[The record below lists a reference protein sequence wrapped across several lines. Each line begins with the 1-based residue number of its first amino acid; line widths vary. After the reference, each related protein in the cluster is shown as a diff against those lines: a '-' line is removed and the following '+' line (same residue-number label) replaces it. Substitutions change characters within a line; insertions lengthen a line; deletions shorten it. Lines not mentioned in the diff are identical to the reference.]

1 MGSPQIQGKKSGAF
15 MQSGTMLTHYRVAEI
30 IGKGGMGE
38 VYRAHDTKLGRD
50 VALKILPPEF
60 AADRDRMARFER
72 EAKVLASL
80 HHPNIAS
87 IFGFETSEECTFLVM
102 ELVEGE
108 DLAAELRQGH
118 LPVDEAVEI
127 ARQIAEGLEE
137 AHEKGIVHRDLK
149 PANVKRTPDGK
160 VKVLDFGLAQV
171 FAGQT
176 AGEEEVSSAMT
187 MTAAMTQVG
196 TIMGTAAYMSPEQAR
211 GKEVDRRADIWAF
224 GVILF
229 EMLTGKQLF
238 LGETASDTLAGILKS
253 EPEWDQLPDGLPFQ
267 VERVLRRCLEKDP
280 RQRLRDIGEA
290 RVRLEDPEA
299 ESGIFSGPIAAVPD
313 TGGGGRLSRIVPW
326 GLLAMS
332 LAVLVWLQWGSRDV
346 SGIGVQHLAVPGP
359 KEVDFHIG
367 GSFPGLPAI
376 SPDGSRVAFSGMSQ
390 IDHTVY
396 LYVRDLGTE
405 RSVMLSDT
413 KDAQYPFWSPDG
425 RWLAYYVRT
434 EGLLKIPVDG
444 GPPQMVGTAS
454 NGKGGSWNQMGE
466 ILFTTD
472 YNTQIFLIAATGG
485 EVRAVTDLE
494 ADEGFNSHRHPQF
507 MPDGRHFIYFARG
520 NGRAESEIR
529 YASLDGGEAKVVTRA
544 SLMGDYGSGHL
555 VFVSHGDLVAQP
567 FDPDTGNLT
576 GSPTPLVGDVMT
588 VPGAAKGVFSVSTE
602 GKLVYLQGEAAED
615 ATLSWRDRD
624 GKDLGLVSD
633 LAAYDMVALS
643 PDGRSAAVGVIT
655 EQAGTWDIWIVDLE
669 RNFRTRFTVSP
680 SDDSDLVWSRD
691 SRSLYFASDRD
702 GEMAFYQKEIGS
714 PEAPRKIFGK
724 DEAIRL
730 WDVSADGQTIFYSE
744 ASAGTAWDMWSADL
758 SGQTEPRLLRA
769 TVEND
774 VRCQLSP
781 DEKWLTFTSRE
792 SGQNQVY
799 VAPWPAMS
807 PITQVSTTTGTWS
820 RWVRDGQELIFQ
832 EELGPLVA
840 VPMTVEGDRISIG
853 LPESLFEFG
862 APVLES
868 VYWDVSADGER
879 FLTVNTNIG
888 ASPTYCNLVVDW
900 PGILE

>member
-1 MGSPQIQGKKSGAF
+1 

-80 HHPNIAS
+80 NHPNIAS
-87 IFGFETSEECTFLVM
+87 IFGFETTDECTFLVM

-108 DLAAELRQGH
+108 DLAAELTNGA

-127 ARQIAEGLEE
+127 SRQIAEGLEE

-171 FAGQT
+171 FSGQA
-176 AGEEEVSSAMT
+176 AGEEVVSSAMT
-187 MTAAMTQVG
+187 MTAAAMTQAG

-253 EPEWDQLPDGLPFQ
+253 EPEWDKLPDGLPPQ
-267 VERVLRRCLEKDP
+267 VERVLRRCLSKDP

-290 RVRLEDPEA
+290 RVRLEDPMA
-299 ESGIFSGPIAAVPD
+299 ESGIFSGPMAAVAD
-313 TGGGGRLSRIVPW
+313 TGGRDRLSRVVPW
-326 GLLAMS
+326 GLLAVS
-332 LAVLVWLQWGSRDV
+332 LAVLVWLQFGV
-346 SGIGVQHLAVPGP
+346 SDQAGPRVQHLAVPAP
-359 KEVDFHIG
+359 EDIDFHIS
-367 GSFPGLPAI
+367 GSFPGLPEI

-390 IDHTVY
+390 IDNTVR
-396 LYVRDLGTE
+396 LYVRDLGAE
-405 RSVMLSDT
+405 RGVVLSDT
-413 KDAQYPFWSPDG
+413 KDAQYPFWSHDG
-425 RWLAYYVRT
+425 HWLAYYARS

-444 GPPQMVGTAS
+444 GPPQMVAEAS
-454 NGKGGSWNQMGE
+454 NGKGGSWNQMDE

-472 YNTQIFLIAATGG
+472 YNTQIFLASANGG

-520 NGRAESEIR
+520 NGRSESEIR
-529 YASLDGGEAKVVTRA
+529 YASLDGGPAKVVTHA
-544 SLMGDYGSGHL
+544 SLMGNYGSGHL

-588 VPGAAKGVFSVSTE
+588 VPGAAKGVFSVSAE
-602 GKLVYLQGEAAED
+602 GKIVYLHGEAAED
-615 ATLSWRDRD
+615 ASLSWRDRA
-624 GKDLGLVSD
+624 GKELEQVSD
-633 LAAYDMVALS
+633 LATYDMVALS
-643 PDGRSAAVGVIT
+643 PDGRNAAVAIIT

-669 RNFRTRFTVSP
+669 RNFRTRFTVDP

-691 SRSLYFASDRD
+691 SRSLYFVSDRD
-702 GEMAFYQKEIGS
+702 GENAFYHKEVGS
-714 PEAPRKIFGK
+714 PEAPRKIFSNG
-724 DEAIRL
+724 EALRL
-730 WDVSADGQTIFYSE
+730 WDVSADGQTIFYSV
-744 ASAGTAWDMWSADL
+744 ASAGTAWDLWSADL
-758 SGQTEPRLLRA
+758 SGETEPRMLRA
-769 TVEND
+769 TVESD
-774 VRCQLSP
+774 VMCQLSP
-781 DEKWLTFTSRE
+781 DEKWVTFTSRE

-807 PITQVSTTTGTWS
+807 PITQVSTTTGRWS
-820 RWVRDGQELIFQ
+820 RWIRDGQGLIFQ
-832 EELGPLVA
+832 EVLGSLVA
-840 VPMTVEGDRISIG
+840 VSMTVEGGRISIG
-853 LPESLFEFG
+853 RPESLFDLT
-862 APVLES
+862 APVLET
-868 VYWDVSADGER
+868 VYWAVSADGER
-879 FLTVNTNIG
+879 FLTVNTQIT

>member
-1 MGSPQIQGKKSGAF
+1 
-15 MQSGTMLTHYRVAEI
+15 
-30 IGKGGMGE
+30 
-38 VYRAHDTKLGRD
+38 
-50 VALKILPPEF
+50 
-60 AADRDRMARFER
+60 MARFER

-472 YNTQIFLIAATGG
+472 YNTQIFLVAATGG
-485 EVRAVTDLE
+485 EVLAVTDLE

-879 FLTVNTNIG
+879 FVTVNTNIG

>member
-1 MGSPQIQGKKSGAF
+1 

-472 YNTQIFLIAATGG
+472 YNTQIFLVAATGG
-485 EVRAVTDLE
+485 EVLAVTDLE

>member
-1 MGSPQIQGKKSGAF
+1 MPGA
-15 MQSGTMLTHYRVAEI
+15 
-30 IGKGGMGE
+30 
-38 VYRAHDTKLGRD
+38 
-50 VALKILPPEF
+50 
-60 AADRDRMARFER
+60 
-72 EAKVLASL
+72 
-80 HHPNIAS
+80 
-87 IFGFETSEECTFLVM
+87 
-102 ELVEGE
+102 
-108 DLAAELRQGH
+108 
-118 LPVDEAVEI
+118 
-127 ARQIAEGLEE
+127 
-137 AHEKGIVHRDLK
+137 
-149 PANVKRTPDGK
+149 
-160 VKVLDFGLAQV
+160 
-171 FAGQT
+171 
-176 AGEEEVSSAMT
+176 
-187 MTAAMTQVG
+187 
-196 TIMGTAAYMSPEQAR
+196 
-211 GKEVDRRADIWAF
+211 KEVDRRADIWAF

-238 LGETASDTLAGILKS
+238 LGETMSDTLAGILKS
-253 EPEWDQLPDGLPFQ
+253 EPDWDQLPDGLPFQ
-267 VERVLRRCLEKDP
+267 VDGVLRRCLAKDP

-290 RVRLEDPEA
+290 RVRLEDPTA
-299 ESGIFSGPIAAVPD
+299 ESGMFSGPIMAVSDP
-313 TGGGGRLSRIVPW
+313 GGRNRLDRIVPW
-326 GLLAMS
+326 GLLAVS
-332 LAVLVWLQWGSRDV
+332 LAVLVWLQWGAHDV
-346 SGIGVQHLAVPGP
+346 SGPGVQHLAMPGA

-376 SPDGSRVAFSGMSQ
+376 SPDGSRVAFGGISQ
-390 IDHTVY
+390 IDNTVR
-396 LYVRDLGTE
+396 LYVRDLGAE
-405 RSVMLSDT
+405 RSVVLSDT
-413 KDAQYPFWSPDG
+413 KDAQYPFWSHDG

-454 NGKGGSWNQMGE
+454 NGKGGSWNQMDE

-472 YNTQIFLIAATGG
+472 YNTQIFLISATGG
-485 EVRAVTDLE
+485 EARAVTDLE

-529 YASLDGGEAKVVTRA
+529 YASLDGGPVKVVTRA
-544 SLMGDYGSGHL
+544 PLMGDYASGHL

-576 GSPTPLVGDVMT
+576 GSPTPLVGDIMT

-602 GKLVYLQGEAAED
+602 GKLVYLHGEAAED
-615 ATLSWRDRD
+615 ASLSWRDRG
-624 GKDLGLVSD
+624 GKDLEQVSD

-643 PDGRSAAVGVIT
+643 PDGRSAAVGLIT

-669 RNFRTRFTVSP
+669 RNFRTRFTIDP

-691 SRSLYFASDRD
+691 SRSLYFVSDRD

-714 PEAPRKIFGK
+714 PEAPQKIFGT
-724 DEAIRL
+724 DVALRL
-730 WDVSADGQTIFYSE
+730 WDVSADGQTIFYSG
-744 ASAGTAWDMWSADL
+744 ASAGTAWDLWSADL

-774 VRCQLSP
+774 VRAQLSP
-781 DEKWLTFTSRE
+781 DEKWLTFGSRE

-820 RWVRDGQELIFQ
+820 RWARDGQELIFQ
-832 EELGPLVA
+832 EELGSLVA
-840 VPMTVEGDRISIG
+840 VSMTVEGGRMSIG
-853 LPESLFEFG
+853 QPETLFMLG
-862 APVLES
+862 APFLET

-879 FLTVNTNIG
+879 FITVNTKIA

-900 PGILE
+900 PGILN

>member
-1 MGSPQIQGKKSGAF
+1 
-15 MQSGTMLTHYRVAEI
+15 
-30 IGKGGMGE
+30 
-38 VYRAHDTKLGRD
+38 
-50 VALKILPPEF
+50 
-60 AADRDRMARFER
+60 
-72 EAKVLASL
+72 
-80 HHPNIAS
+80 
-87 IFGFETSEECTFLVM
+87 
-102 ELVEGE
+102 
-108 DLAAELRQGH
+108 
-118 LPVDEAVEI
+118 
-127 ARQIAEGLEE
+127 
-137 AHEKGIVHRDLK
+137 
-149 PANVKRTPDGK
+149 
-160 VKVLDFGLAQV
+160 VLDFGLAQV

-290 RVRLEDPEA
+290 RVRLEDPQA
-299 ESGIFSGPIAAVPD
+299 ESGMFSGPMAAVPD
-313 TGGGGRLSRIVPW
+313 TGGRGRLSRIVPW

-332 LAVLVWLQWGSRDV
+332 LAVLVWLQWGARDV

-390 IDHTVY
+390 IDHTVH

-472 YNTQIFLIAATGG
+472 YNTQIFLVAATGG
-485 EVRAVTDLE
+485 EVLAVTDLE

-615 ATLSWRDRD
+615 ATISWRDRD

-744 ASAGTAWDMWSADL
+744 ASAGTAWDLWSADL

-820 RWVRDGQELIFQ
+820 RWVRDGQALIFQ

-853 LPESLFEFG
+853 QPESLFDFG